1 VATIQATIYETFLQ
15 IDLLPWVGLS
25 YAMAQASCLPLIG
38 KLGDLVDY
46 HVLVAFGSLIFATGS
61 AVAGAAPSMSTLI
74 VGRVIAGV
82 GGACMLQ
89 AYVFPFPNFK
99 NGHSRTMLS

>member
-1 VATIQATIYETFLQ
+1 MATIQATIYETFLQ

-25 YAMAQASCLPLIG
+25 YAMAQASCLPLIR
-38 KLGDLVDY
+38 KLSDLVEY
-46 HVLVAFGSLIFATGS
+46 HVLAAFGALVFATGS
-61 AVAGAAPSMSTLI
+61 AVAGAAPSMAALI

-89 AYVFPFPNFK
+89 SCVLAFSYFK
-99 NGHSRTMLS
+99 IVTLEPY